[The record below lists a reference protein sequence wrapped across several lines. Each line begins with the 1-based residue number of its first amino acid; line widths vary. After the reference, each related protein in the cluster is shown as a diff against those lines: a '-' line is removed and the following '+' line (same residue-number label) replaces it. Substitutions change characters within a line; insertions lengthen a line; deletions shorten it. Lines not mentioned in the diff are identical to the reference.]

1 MTRGQTLGDGAG
13 DRCSFV
19 DASLRAMVSHRVVL
33 HASIVAMSQG
43 AVGEPGGFIG
53 LDGEDLLV
61 AFVAIVALAWMYMEP
76 TEAAAEVLM
85 LFASQFL
92 IAKYQH
98 LVVEKGLFDSGLDCR
113 ILQIVGQADAAHHRT
128 DRWGEGC
135 NLYTSDRR
143 AVASAVRVG
152 LRSQHQRDMQD

>member
-1 MTRGQTLGDGAG
+1 
-13 DRCSFV
+13 
-19 DASLRAMVSHRVVL
+19 
-33 HASIVAMSQG
+33 
-43 AVGEPGGFIG
+43 
-53 LDGEDLLV
+53 LV
-61 AFVAIVALAWMYMEP
+61 AFVVIVALAWMYMER

-98 LVVEKGLFDSGLDCR
+98 MVVEKGLIASGLDCR

-135 NLYTSDRR
+135 NLYTSDRSS
-143 AVASAVRVG
+143 VARAVRVG
-152 LRSQHQRDMQD
+152 FRSQHQRDVQD